1 MLLGSLPP
9 LLKARYRGEERVGC
23 TGHRGSRC
31 LKVLTQ
37 CGTETV
43 NTASWAD
50 PAVAGALKPGCTA
63 VFGKRPVCSAL
74 VPGPPLLSCPHWKG
88 PSREPPCG
96 SPTRRRPGRPGN
108 SSHLLRP
115 LTPRLA
121 WPAASS
127 RGRWALG
134 SFLRL
139 PPPPGLSWTR
149 RGGPASRCRL
159 LPAGPWGC
167 PAGAPALP
175 GPARPSAAGEV
186 CSCPRPPALL
196 CCLRGEP
203 SSPPIWH
210 VVLTTAHAKVSA
222 PSALVEIR
230 SEMRE

>member
-139 PPPPGLSWTR
+139 PPPPVCPG
-149 RGGPASRCRL
+149 RGGEDQPRAVASSLQGLGAAPLGPPRSQV
-159 LPAGPWGC
+159 LPAPQQLVRC
-167 PAGAPALP
+167 VHVP
-175 GPARPSAAGEV
+175 GPQLSCAVCVVSPAPPPSGT
-186 CSCPRPPALL
+186 LF
-196 CCLRGEP
+196 
-203 SSPPIWH
+203 
-210 VVLTTAHAKVSA
+210 
-222 PSALVEIR
+222 
-230 SEMRE
+230 

>member
-108 SSHLLRP
+108 SSHSLRP

-139 PPPPGLSWTR
+139 PPPPVCPG
-149 RGGPASRCRL
+149 RGGEDQPRAVASSLQGLGAAPLGPPRSQV
-159 LPAGPWGC
+159 LPAPQQLVRC
-167 PAGAPALP
+167 VHVP
-175 GPARPSAAGEV
+175 GPQLSCAVCVVSPAPPPSGT
-186 CSCPRPPALL
+186 LF
-196 CCLRGEP
+196 
-203 SSPPIWH
+203 
-210 VVLTTAHAKVSA
+210 
-222 PSALVEIR
+222 
-230 SEMRE
+230 